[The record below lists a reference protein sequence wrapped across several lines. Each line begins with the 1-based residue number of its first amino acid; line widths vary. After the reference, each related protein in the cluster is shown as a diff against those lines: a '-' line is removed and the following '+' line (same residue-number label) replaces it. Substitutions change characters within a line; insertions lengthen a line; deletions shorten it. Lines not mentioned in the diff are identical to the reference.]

1 MAFLLMAS
9 LTFFGTVDSFAQS
22 KKTTT
27 VNELTSTLEQTSVQ
41 KGLINVGNLSVNVS
55 QVTIQ
60 DLINVQNVLNNAD
73 IRILNNA
80 LNNNEVLKNI
90 TVDLTNVL
98 RNAKILNQNQIIV
111 GILSDQSGIRFV
123 RQNAQSVR

>member
-41 KGLINVGNLSVNVS
+41 NGLINVGNLSVNVS

-73 IRILNNA
+73 IRILTNA